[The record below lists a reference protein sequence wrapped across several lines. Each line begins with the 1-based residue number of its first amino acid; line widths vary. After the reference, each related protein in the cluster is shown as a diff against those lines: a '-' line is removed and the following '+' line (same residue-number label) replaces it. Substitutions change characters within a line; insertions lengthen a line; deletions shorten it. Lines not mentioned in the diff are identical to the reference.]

1 MARYKVVITDREY
14 ESIDNEREILK
25 KIYAEV
31 FDYQYKDEENILKV
45 ARDADAIIVQYAAMP
60 GSLIKELDNCKI
72 IARYATGF
80 DGIDLN
86 AATDKGI
93 YVCNVQDYCSE
104 EVAVHGVALLLE
116 MARRINKYNLWTHG
130 GNWYGMPGRQY
141 SLKKQTI
148 GVISFGKIAKSFIDK
163 VKPFCENIWVYDKFV
178 DPEDIIEYGVVPKNF
193 EEIVK
198 NADYISI
205 HCPLTEET
213 HHLFDKEVF
222 RNMKNSAVV
231 INAARGAVVSESD
244 LIWAL
249 ENKLIGGAALDVL
262 ENEPPKRDNPLF
274 NFENVIITPHTAWYS
289 EESLKILQS
298 TPAED
303 IVRVLEGGIPLNIV
317 NKEILNR

>member
-25 KIYAEV
+25 KIDAEV

-45 ARDADAIIVQYAAMP
+45 ARDADAIIVQYATMP

-104 EVAVHGVALLLE
+104 EVAVHGAALLLE

-148 GVISFGKIAKSFIDK
+148 GVISFGKIARSFIDK

>member
-25 KIYAEV
+25 KIDAEV

-148 GVISFGKIAKSFIDK
+148 GVISFGKIARSFIDK